1 MSWSSSFDS
10 RIYNYLCN
18 HCLSP
23 LTLWVWIPLRRGV
36 LDTTLCDKVCQ
47 WLATCRWFPPRIP
60 VSSIHKTDR
69 RDITEILLKLALNT
83 ITPNLHPQ
91 IHVMMAFFPSTAF
104 IVLISFYS
112 VPLFFRRKYGMQYLS
127 KWRCYFT
134 WKYTIQLSLYCSL
147 LFLCEK
153 RR

>member
-1 MSWSSSFDS
+1 LSVTSDMSVV
-10 RIYNYLCN
+10 
-18 HCLSP
+18 SP
-23 LTLWVWIPLRRGV
+23 EYSG
-36 LDTTLCDKVCQ
+36 
-47 WLATCRWFPPRIP
+47 F
-60 VSSIHKTDR
+60 IHKTDR

-83 ITPNLHPQ
+83 ITPNPHPP

-134 WKYTIQLSLYCSL
+134 WKYTIQFRVHLAWAGFKLTTLVVIGNGCISSCKSYYQTMTTTTL
-147 LFLCEK
+147 LNGLEL
-153 RR
+153 

>member
-1 MSWSSSFDS
+1 MSVTSDMSVV
-10 RIYNYLCN
+10 
-18 HCLSP
+18 SP
-23 LTLWVWIPLRRGV
+23 EYSG
-36 LDTTLCDKVCQ
+36 
-47 WLATCRWFPPRIP
+47 F
-60 VSSIHKTDR
+60 IHKTDR

-83 ITPNLHPQ
+83 ITPHPP

-112 VPLFFRRKYGMQYLS
+112 VPLYFRRKYGMQYLS

-153 RR
+153 RRYNIIIVLYNIGYKTFVSVSYASSTSQLSEKKNEKKNRASESF